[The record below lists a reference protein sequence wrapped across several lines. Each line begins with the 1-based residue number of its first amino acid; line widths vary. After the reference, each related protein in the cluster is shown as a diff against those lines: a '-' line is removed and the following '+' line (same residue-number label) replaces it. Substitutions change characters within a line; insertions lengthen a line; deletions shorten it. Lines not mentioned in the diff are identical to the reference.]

1 MNHKDLELLP
11 FYRFASD
18 HISVGIHAID
28 QNGRTIL
35 YNEKMKNIEGLDL
48 HDVADRTLL
57 ELFQFDQHESTL
69 LKVLQSGQQVLNVK
83 QTYWN
88 RNGHEITTI
97 MIRILSF
104 KMGN

>member
-1 MNHKDLELLP
+1 MNDKDLQLLP

-28 QNGRTIL
+28 RNGRTIL

-48 HDVADRTLL
+48 QDVADRSLL
-57 ELFQFDQHESTL
+57 ELFQFDQQESTL
-69 LKVLQSGQQVLNVK
+69 LKVLQSGEHVMNVK

-88 RNGHEITTI
+88 RN
-97 MIRILSF
+97 
-104 KMGN
+104 